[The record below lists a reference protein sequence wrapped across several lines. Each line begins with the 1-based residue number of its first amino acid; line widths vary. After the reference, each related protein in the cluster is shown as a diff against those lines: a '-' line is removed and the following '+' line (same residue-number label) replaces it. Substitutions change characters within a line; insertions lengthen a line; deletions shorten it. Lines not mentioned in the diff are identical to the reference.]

1 MCCVGLYQIYGV
13 YHAEFKKYLKRGVLG
28 DGEQRCIEH
37 GGRFG
42 VAARGR
48 SSLSDALWSPPPQP
62 HHQPTTMCRA

>member
-42 VAARGR
+42 VAARER
-48 SSLSDALWSPPPQP
+48 S
-62 HHQPTTMCRA
+62 